1 MDVSGLPKRARARH
15 QAPPTT
21 FILQLCTAKMLLEF
35 CRRAASCRIITVE
48 PVLYLYFFA
57 RYLYY
62 PLIQQYIFWRYGN
75 DRLQN
80 TSFPFP
86 NGSFCITKKE
96 LDGYGAN
103 GTGDDVEES
112 ANFLV
117 LYGQIANT
125 LPSILAAIGFGSFS
139 DYFGRR
145 PAMIIVS
152 LGAALQGLGIIA
164 IIQFQ
169 LNMYFYLLTNV
180 ISGVTGGMA
189 TMLTL
194 GFSYIADVTTIQQR
208 TWRIGIA
215 ESMMFI
221 GEAVAQGAGGYWLQ
235 QLNCY
240 FERPMWVY
248 VGCQMLIVAYVLL
261 LLPESMSRAERLE
274 KTNKRS
280 SSFQAVIQG
289 IRIFLGCDVQG
300 YSIWRLW
307 AALLSMC
314 IVILN
319 RVGSRQITTFFLL
332 TDPLNWDPTKIGIYG
347 LLNRLCQG
355 ISLIFILPVLVL
367 IGFSDTV
374 IAFIG
379 LTFSCGTSI
388 FTGFIT
394 RTWEMFLGEFI
405 QYVVIAIN

>member
-1 MDVSGLPKRARARH
+1 
-15 QAPPTT
+15 
-21 FILQLCTAKMLLEF
+21 MLFKFF
-35 CRRAASCRIITVE
+35 CRATGCRIITVE

-86 NGSFCITKKE
+86 NGSFCITKKQ
-96 LDGYGAN
+96 LDHYGAN

-139 DYFGRR
+139 DYFGRK
-145 PAMIIVS
+145 PVMVIVS
-152 LGAALQGLGIIA
+152 VGAALQGLGIIA
-164 IIQFQ
+164 IIHFQ
-169 LNMYFYLLTNV
+169 LNVYLYLLTNV
-180 ISGVTGGMA
+180 ISGLTGGMA
-189 TMLTL
+189 TILTVS
-194 GFSYIADVTTIQQR
+194 FSYIADVTAVKQR

-235 QLNCY
+235 QLHCY

-248 VGCQMLIVAYVLL
+248 VGCQMLIIAYVLL
-261 LLPESMSRAERLE
+261 LLPESMSQAERLE
-274 KTNKRS
+274 KAEKRPS
-280 SSFQAVIQG
+280 GYQAIVQG
-289 IRIFLGCDVQG
+289 IRLFCGGIKG
-300 YSIWRLW
+300 YSVWRLW

-314 IVILN
+314 IVVLN

-332 TDPLNWDPTKIGIYG
+332 ADPLNWGSTKIGIYG

-355 ISLIFILPVLVL
+355 VSLIFILPILVL
-367 IGFSDTV
+367 IGFSDIV

-379 LTFSCGTSI
+379 LTFSCGASI

-394 RTWEMFLGEFI
+394 RTWEMLLGKCI
-405 QYVVIAIN
+405 L